1 MPISSRRCWFCLC
14 LLGFGFIC
22 FALSTPRALTR
33 SLLRAIS
40 QSSAEQFE
48 YVCECNERFEIQKTL
63 QSHIAKS
70 GHFNGTFNGEVANK
84 CKQAVVGMTI
94 TLAQNAG
101 PVADRQLKYICE
113 CNERFVNERSLQSH
127 IAKSGHFNGTFNGE
141 VANKCKQAVVG
152 MTIPLA
158 QNAGPVADRQLK
170 YICECNERFVNERS
184 LQSHIAKSGHF
195 NGMFTRKV
203 AKKCK
208 QAVVGMTAT
217 LTYKAGPAA
226 NNSSRS
232 FVSTTAIKHSRECI
246 TVEDSAVR
254 AEGTTA
260 LGRFEAKLSAYIL
273 GSSSEVE
280 SSQSGNALAD
290 TEHMPMFKE
299 STLVGTLVGSSM
311 REENQNQ
318 TLQISG
324 TETQQ
329 QNQQQV
335 FLNTHEPFC
344 LVTVGVQGGGK
355 SHTLATVLE
364 GCLIPFPE
372 HNLSRL
378 VEPMTTLVLH
388 YDESAT
394 TRCEVSLLYIISKIF
409 DRQSL

>member
-33 SLLRAIS
+33 SLLRATS

-48 YVCECNERFEIQKTL
+48 YVCECYERFEIQKT
-63 QSHIAKS
+63 
-70 GHFNGTFNGEVANK
+70 
-84 CKQAVVGMTI
+84 
-94 TLAQNAG
+94 
-101 PVADRQLKYICE
+101 
-113 CNERFVNERSLQSH
+113 LQSH

-170 YICECNERFVNERS
+170 YICECYERFVNERS

-226 NNSSRS
+226 NNTSRS
-232 FVSTTAIKHSRECI
+232 FISTTAIKHSLECI

-299 STLVGTLVGSSM
+299 STLVGTFS
-311 REENQNQ
+311 RFIYER
-318 TLQISG
+318 
-324 TETQQ
+324 
-329 QNQQQV
+329 
-335 FLNTHEPFC
+335 
-344 LVTVGVQGGGK
+344 GK
-355 SHTLATVLE
+355 SKPDTADQR
-364 GCLIPFPE
+364 
-372 HNLSRL
+372 N
-378 VEPMTTLVLH
+378 
-388 YDESAT
+388 
-394 TRCEVSLLYIISKIF
+394 
-409 DRQSL
+409 